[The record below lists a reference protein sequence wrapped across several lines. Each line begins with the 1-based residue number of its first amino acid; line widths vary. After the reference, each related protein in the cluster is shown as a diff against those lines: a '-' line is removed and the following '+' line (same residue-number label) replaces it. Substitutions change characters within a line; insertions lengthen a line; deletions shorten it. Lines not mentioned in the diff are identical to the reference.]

1 MHCNTLIG
9 FYFIS
14 GAEDIIN
21 AIRTL
26 ADDCYEKEVD
36 LYSAQESIFAEMTKC
51 YGAEY
56 AGKNEESIKII
67 VELAYADKLRKQQ
80 PYIEGQYIEENR
92 KHDILY

>member
-1 MHCNTLIG
+1 MNSIEMHCNTLIG

-36 LYSAQESIFAEMTKC
+36 LYSAQESIFAEMT
-51 YGAEY
+51 
-56 AGKNEESIKII
+56 
-67 VELAYADKLRKQQ
+67 
-80 PYIEGQYIEENR
+80 
-92 KHDILY
+92 